1 MGMKS
6 ISVFFLLALAVSGC
20 GSGDGDSS
28 PTSPSVN
35 VPFSTTDLRVGTGA
49 EATLGRTA
57 TVNYT
62 GWLYSTTAADN
73 KGTMFDSSLSPNRT
87 PYVFTVGTGVIQG
100 FSQGTI
106 GMRVGG
112 QRRVIIPP
120 SMGYGSQGSGP
131 IPPNATLV
139 FELEL
144 LAVQ

>member
-1 MGMKS
+1 MKF
-6 ISVFFLLALAVSGC
+6 ISVLFVSALVVSGC
-20 GSGDGDSS
+20 SSEDGNSA

-49 EATLGRTA
+49 EATLGRRV

-62 GWLYSTTAADN
+62 GWLYSTSAADN
-73 KGTMFDSSLSPNRT
+73 KGAMFDSSLGPGRT
-87 PYVFTVGTGVIQG
+87 PYVFTVGTGVIEG

-120 SMGYGSQGSGP
+120 SLGYGSQGSGP
-131 IPPNATLV
+131 IPPNATLI

>member
-1 MGMKS
+1 MKFIPVLFVLS
-6 ISVFFLLALAVSGC
+6 LVASGC
-20 GSGDGDSS
+20 SSGDGNST
-28 PTSPSVN
+28 PTSPAVN

-49 EATLGRTA
+49 EATLGRTVA
-57 TVNYT
+57 VNYT
-62 GWLYSTTAADN
+62 GWLYSPSAADN
-73 KGTMFDSSLSPNRT
+73 KGTMFDSSLSPGRT

-120 SMGYGSQGSGP
+120 SLGYGSQGSGP

>member
-1 MGMKS
+1 MKF
-6 ISVFFLLALAVSGC
+6 IPACFVLALLVGGC
-20 GSGDGDSS
+20 SSGDGSS
-28 PTSPSVN
+28 TPTSPAVN

-49 EATLGRTA
+49 EATAGRTV

-62 GWLYSTTAADN
+62 GWLYSTSAADN
-73 KGTMFDSSLSPNRT
+73 KGTMFDSSLRPGRT
-87 PYVFTVGTGVIQG
+87 PFVFTVGTGVIQG

-120 SMGYGSQGSGP
+120 SLGYGSQGSGST
-131 IPPNATLV
+131 IPPNATLI

>member
-1 MGMKS
+1 MKF
-6 ISVFFLLALAVSGC
+6 IPCVFVLALLVSGC
-20 GSGDGDSS
+20 SSEDGNSS
-28 PTSPSVN
+28 PTAPSVN
-35 VPFSTTDLRVGTGA
+35 VPFSTVDLRVGTGA
-49 EATLGRTA
+49 EATLGRTVM
-57 TVNYT
+57 VNYT
-62 GWLYSTTAADN
+62 GWLYSTSTADN
-73 KGTMFDSSLSPNRT
+73 KGTKFDSSLDPGRT

-120 SMGYGSQGSGP
+120 SLAYGAQGSGA
-131 IPPNATLV
+131 IPPNSTLI